1 MAAAAEYSSF
11 QLAGKLLKVA
21 MTLFYPGA
29 KCIWWLIWTI
39 VLLLA
44 VRHFQPYALL
54 TFVYPHQLV
63 FKPDYW
69 PVEMDTEPHN
79 LLTPAAPPSLPPS
92 SSSLLVL
99 PPSLPSSL
107 VFSCCLSEEGM
118 RHEMQ
123 NAPTH
128 EMQIQQRAPRRHA
141 HTHNK
146 VSSRSRWCIHLFH
159 KLIKAIRLS
168 LDNIKASEHVI

>member
-1 MAAAAEYSSF
+1 MAAAAEHSSF

-39 VLLLA
+39 VLPLA

-54 TFVYPHQLV
+54 TFVFPHQLV

-79 LLTPAAPPSLPPS
+79 LLTPAAPPSLPPRPP
-92 SSSLLVL
+92 SLLIL
-99 PPSLPSSL
+99 PPRPPSLPA
-107 VFSCCLSEEGM
+107 FLSRIQLLPLGG
-118 RHEMQ
+118 R
-123 NAPTH
+123 NAT
-128 EMQIQQRAPRRHA
+128 RNAK
-141 HTHNK
+141 HTDTRDADPAA
-146 VSSRSRWCIHLFH
+146 SASTSRSHAQQGFISIALMHPPFPQ
-159 KLIKAIRLS
+159 I
-168 LDNIKASEHVI
+168 N

>member
-39 VLLLA
+39 VLPLA

-92 SSSLLVL
+92 SSSLPACL
-99 PPSLPSSL
+99 PLSYSAAASRRKECDTKCKTHRHTRCRSSSERL
-107 VFSCCLSEEGM
+107 DVTLTRTTRFHLDRVDASTFST
-118 RHEMQ
+118 
-123 NAPTH
+123 N
-128 EMQIQQRAPRRHA
+128 
-141 HTHNK
+141 
-146 VSSRSRWCIHLFH
+146 
-159 KLIKAIRLS
+159 
-168 LDNIKASEHVI
+168 

>member
-79 LLTPAAPPSLPPS
+79 LLTPAAPPSLPPRPPCLPAFLS
-92 SSSLLVL
+92 RIQLLPL
-99 PPSLPSSL
+99 
-107 VFSCCLSEEGM
+107 GG
-118 RHEMQ
+118 R
-123 NAPTH
+123 NATRNAKRTDTRDADPAASAST
-128 EMQIQQRAPRRHA
+128 
-141 HTHNK
+141 
-146 VSSRSRWCIHLFH
+146 SRSHAQQGFVSIALMHPPFPQIN
-159 KLIKAIRLS
+159 KSYQIFFFI
-168 LDNIKASEHVI
+168 I